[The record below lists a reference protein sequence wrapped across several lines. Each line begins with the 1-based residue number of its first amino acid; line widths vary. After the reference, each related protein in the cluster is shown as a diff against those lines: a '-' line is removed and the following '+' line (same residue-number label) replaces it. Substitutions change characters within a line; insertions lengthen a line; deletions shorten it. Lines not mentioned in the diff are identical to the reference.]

1 MNYEAGAELLMNGVR
16 GFHGKFKK
24 MYGQMSLRLDDDT
37 YINTGDN
44 KLLSGIK
51 EDDFEVCD
59 ITTGYLG
66 NIFEKRKDINAVIFG
81 CAKDCV
87 SVSNEYDALPVAL
100 EDLAHIAGAS
110 VNVVAEASPALILNA
125 IKDAP
130 VCFIKGVGVIAVGTN
145 MKKAV
150 AAMQIAAKSAEALVH
165 GKMLGGV
172 KPFEASM
179 ADNLKAD
186 FDARYVTS
194 NQEEKVDYVGFDE
207 ETFAVR
213 AEIIEAGKTL
223 VKKDLTYGAWGNI
236 SVRRGEDRMLIT
248 PSSMDYFELGIEDI
262 VDVDIDSIEHGKQRK
277 PSTDAFLHATLY
289 KNLPDCNAIVHTH
302 SNAISVF
309 AACEAGFSI
318 PDPAMKQLIGDV
330 KIIPYC
336 IDDIVIDAANTL
348 EVMNTTHAAIISHH
362 GAVFYGPTLE
372 LTIQIAEAVEMMAR
386 NLLEYDKIEEADEDA

>member
-24 MYGQMSLRLDDDT
+24 MYGQMSMRLDDDT

-51 EDDFEVCD
+51 EEDFEVCD

-66 NIFEKRKDINAVIFG
+66 NIYEKRQDINAVIFG

-87 SVSNEYDALPVAL
+87 TVSNEYDLVPVAL
-100 EDLAHIAGAS
+100 EDMAHICGAN
-110 VNVVAEASPALILNA
+110 VEVVAEASPALILKA

-130 VCFIKGVGVIAVGTN
+130 ICFIKGVGIIAVGTN

-165 GKMLGGV
+165 GKLIGGV
-172 KPFEASM
+172 KPFEADV
-179 ADNLKAD
+179 AEKLKAD
-186 FDARYVTS
+186 FAGRYIPT
-194 NQEEKVDYVGFDE
+194 NQAEKVDYVGFDE
-207 ETFAVR
+207 NTFAVR
-213 AEIIEAGKTL
+213 AEIIEAGKNL

-236 SVRRGEDRMLIT
+236 SVRRDNDRMLIT
-248 PSSMDYFELGIEDI
+248 PSSIDYFEVGIEDI
-262 VDVDIDSIEHGKQRK
+262 VDVEIDNLEYGKQRT

-309 AACEAGFSI
+309 AACEAGFALS
-318 PDPAMKQLIGDV
+318 DPAMKQLIGDI

-336 IDDIVIDAANTL
+336 GDNIVIDAANTL
-348 EVMNTTHAAIISHH
+348 EVMSTTHAAIVAHH
-362 GAVFYGPTLE
+362 GAVFYGPNLE
-372 LTIQIAEAVEMMAR
+372 LTIQIAEAMEMMAR
-386 NLLEYDKIEEADEDA
+386 NILGYDKTAEPEEEE